1 VFKVKKIIAISE
13 EESQYIILFLQQ
25 FIESDL
31 DPSHHQMITISVIII
46 GVASNKDNKVI
57 FFLSKAM

>member
-13 EESQYIILFLQQ
+13 EESQYIYLFLQP

-31 DPSHHQMITISVIII
+31 DPGHYQMITISVIII

-57 FFLSKAM
+57 FLKE